1 MNIKSVLTTC
11 FVICAVHVSAQTPLY
26 KQSSAPVESRV
37 KDLLGRMTVDEK
49 IGQLCCPLGWEMYTK
64 TSKGVV
70 PSELYKER
78 MSAAPIGSF
87 WAVLRA
93 DPWTQKT
100 LETGLNPQSGAKAL
114 NAYRNMPSTVLAWEF
129 PFSLPKNV
137 HTVIWPSVLP
147 SFPLHW
153 HKPAHGIKS

>member
-1 MNIKSVLTTC
+1 MNIKSILTTC

-93 DPWTQKT
+93 DHPRFSR
-100 LETGLNPQSGAKAL
+100 NP
-114 NAYRNMPSTVLAWEF
+114 NPIRYAWYF
-129 PFSLPKNV
+129 LFAFV
-137 HTVIWPSVLP
+137 TWR
-147 SFPLHW
+147 
-153 HKPAHGIKS
+153 KS

>member
-87 WAVLRA
+87 WAVLR
-93 DPWTQKT
+93 PIH
-100 LETGLNPQSGAKAL
+100 G
-114 NAYRNMPSTVLAWEF
+114 
-129 PFSLPKNV
+129 
-137 HTVIWPSVLP
+137 
-147 SFPLHW
+147 
-153 HKPAHGIKS
+153 HKRL